1 MGCVNVLN
9 LKPEKYGGGWYSEN
23 TKAKLGPALR
33 LPDLGSWHFSSHS
46 RLTPTLGPQS
56 SGVDQLRSFSLAAC
70 PE

>member
-9 LKPEKYGGGWYSEN
+9 LKPEKYGGVGGWYSEK

-46 RLTPTLGPQS
+46 RLTPTLGP
-56 SGVDQLRSFSLAAC
+56 
-70 PE
+70 